1 MSSKKPHHTARSH
14 KKSQE
19 KPAVSLCPTFQA
31 SLDSFKGYF
40 VIIITVFKTDV
51 KEEKKKPKLINLSGS
66 IISVVG
72 KTTVGIIE
80 LFECTQ
86 KVP

>member
-1 MSSKKPHHTARSH
+1 MARSH

-19 KPAVSLCPTFQA
+19 KPAASICPTFQA

-51 KEEKKKPKLINLSGS
+51 KEEKKKPKLINLS
-66 IISVVG
+66 
-72 KTTVGIIE
+72 
-80 LFECTQ
+80 
-86 KVP
+86 